1 MTRQDILS
9 FVRQYRW
16 AVVATTSR
24 TGQPQ
29 AAVVGFAASDSF
41 ELIFDTL
48 DASRKI
54 ANLRHDN
61 RIAAVIGWDD
71 AQTVQI
77 DGIADEP
84 KGSELER
91 LQKIYFARFP
101 DGLDRR
107 GWKGISYVRVRPAWV
122 RYSDFRVDPPGI
134 IELPSGDPTKLRR
147 PDG

>member
-1 MTRQDILS
+1 MTRKDILS

-54 ANLRHDN
+54 ANLRHDG
-61 RIAAVIGWDD
+61 RIAVVIGWDD

-84 KGSELER
+84 KGSDLQR
-91 LQKIYFARFP
+91 LQEIYFARFP
-101 DGLDRR
+101 DGVDRCA
-107 GWKGISYVRVRPAWV
+107 WQGITYVRVRPAWV
-122 RYSDFRVDPPGI
+122 RYSDFRIDPPGI
-134 IELPSGDPTKLRR
+134 VELPSSATGEI
-147 PDG
+147 